1 MKSTKRIIL
10 RLKIEKFIKEQLWQH
25 ALVLSIIA
33 LFAWLFDKEI
43 EAVCFCLAHFVLRPK
58 MEKQYHKDTTRGCLM
73 LTAAI
78 IFFGI
83 LFSIPIGSTLLVS
96 VPLAFF
102 VSWVGYI
109 VQDRIDLQLE
119 NKRLRDKANKPFN
132 PETATE
138 AELVERCRRCGLS
151 AENTALAVEFF
162 IKKTPHKILA
172 DRYSWQIGTAAIKK
186 QRMKKLLTAE
196 LYNDII

>member
-1 MKSTKRIIL
+1 MKSTKTIII

-25 ALVLSIIA
+25 IFVLSIIA

-83 LFSIPIGSTLLVS
+83 LFSIPIGSTLLIS

-102 VSWVGYI
+102 VSWIGYI
-109 VQDRIDLQLE
+109 VQDRIDLQIE
-119 NKRLRDKANKPFN
+119 NKQLQKNAHKQFN

-138 AELVERCRRCGLS
+138 EELVARCRRCGFS
-151 AENTALAVEFF
+151 EDNTMLAVEFF

-172 DRYSWQIGTAAIKK
+172 DKYSWQIGTAAIKK
-186 QRMKKLLTAE
+186 QRMKKLL
-196 LYNDII
+196 I

>member
-1 MKSTKRIIL
+1 MKSTKTIII

-25 ALVLSIIA
+25 VLVLSIIA

-78 IFFGI
+78 IFLGI

-102 VSWVGYI
+102 VSWIGYI
-109 VQDRIDLQLE
+109 VQDRIDLQIE
-119 NKRLRDKANKPFN
+119 NKQLQKNAHKQFN

-138 AELVERCRRCGLS
+138 EELIARCRRCGFS
-151 AENTALAVEFF
+151 EDNTMLAVEFF

-186 QRMKKLLTAE
+186 QRMKKLL
-196 LYNDII
+196 I

>member
-25 ALVLSIIA
+25 VLVLSIIA
-33 LFAWLFDKEI
+33 LFAWFFDKEI

-102 VSWVGYI
+102 VSWIGYI

-119 NKRLRDKANKPFN
+119 NKRLRDKEHKTFN
-132 PETATE
+132 TKTATE
-138 AELVERCRRCGLS
+138 TELVARCRELS
-151 AENTALAVEFF
+151 FSDENTELAIEFF
-162 IKKTPHKILA
+162 IRKTPHKVLA
-172 DRYSWQIGTAAIKK
+172 DRLFIDEKSVTTRKK
-186 QRMKKLLTAE
+186 RMKIKL
-196 LYNDII
+196 NS

>member
-25 ALVLSIIA
+25 VLVLSIIA
-33 LFAWLFDKEI
+33 LFAWFFDKEI

-102 VSWVGYI
+102 VSWIGYI

-119 NKRLRDKANKPFN
+119 NKRLRDKEHKPFN
-132 PETATE
+132 TKTATE
-138 AELVERCRRCGLS
+138 TELVARCRELS
-151 AENTALAVEFF
+151 FSDENTELAIEFF
-162 IKKTPHKILA
+162 IRKTPHKVLA
-172 DRYSWQIGTAAIKK
+172 DRLFIDEKSVTTRKK
-186 QRMKKLLTAE
+186 RMKIKL
-196 LYNDII
+196 NS

>member
-1 MKSTKRIIL
+1 MKNTKAIIL

-33 LFAWLFDKEI
+33 LFAWFFDKEI
-43 EAVCFCLAHFVLRPK
+43 EAVCFCLAHLVLRPK

-78 IFFGI
+78 IFFGT

-96 VPLAFF
+96 VPLAFL
-102 VSWVGYI
+102 VAWVGYI

-119 NKRLRDKANKPFN
+119 NKRLRNKANKPFN

-138 AELVERCRRCGLS
+138 TEPVERCRRCGLS
-151 AENTALAVEFF
+151 AENTVLAVEFF

-172 DRYSWQIGTAAIKK
+172 DRLFIDKK
-186 QRMKKLLTAE
+186 SVTTRKKRMKAKL
-196 LYNDII
+196 NS

>member
-1 MKSTKRIIL
+1 MKSTKAIIL

-25 ALVLSIIA
+25 VLVLSIIA

-43 EAVCFCLAHFVLRPK
+43 EAVCFCLAHLVLRPK

-73 LTAAI
+73 LTTAI

-96 VPLAFF
+96 VPLAFL
-102 VSWVGYI
+102 VAWVGYI

-119 NKRLRDKANKPFN
+119 NKRLRDKEHKPFN
-132 PETATE
+132 TKTATE
-138 AELVERCRRCGLS
+138 TELVARCRELS
-151 AENTALAVEFF
+151 FSDENTELAVEFF
-162 IKKTPHKILA
+162 IRKTPHKVLA
-172 DRYSWQIGTAAIKK
+172 DRLFIDEKSVTTRKK
-186 QRMKKLLTAE
+186 RMKAKL
-196 LYNDII
+196 NS

>member
-25 ALVLSIIA
+25 VLVLSIIA
-33 LFAWLFDKEI
+33 LFAWFFDKEI

-102 VSWVGYI
+102 VSWIGYI

-119 NKRLRDKANKPFN
+119 NKRLRDKEHKPFN
-132 PETATE
+132 TKTATE
-138 AELVERCRRCGLS
+138 TELVARCRELS
-151 AENTALAVEFF
+151 FSDENTELAIEFF
-162 IKKTPHKILA
+162 IRKTPHKVLA
-172 DRYSWQIGTAAIKK
+172 DRLFIDEKSVTTRKK
-186 QRMKKLLTAE
+186 RMKAKLNA
-196 LYNDII
+196 